1 MKQTWS
7 DSLDFDAFTSQKKL
21 AKSKVQLIFKC
32 WLWWIQAVQKHSHD
46 SHRPEIL
53 TSSQPFHPEATYC
66 GKDPEDICHP
76 GYPSECDIVRHHVT
90 HPQMAQVFPRK
101 IFLKKHPSENIL
113 WSIRNHW
120 LVRLVMNEL
129 VKRLH
134 ANYWAKN
141 TKKKTTSSSLKSR
154 LNWIF
159 QWHLLQPVKEHWLLK
174 LETIQIC
181 TSSVM
186 TYNVDVQKRPE
197 KKSPK
202 SCSTQIASKCSKKL
216 QKKHYAYSDQELER
230 TRSPVLHPAR
240 RHQSV
245 LPPRGFPIQRW
256 HGPFKPTP
264 NVPFCIQ
271 QLNNIG
277 QIRYICM

>member
-1 MKQTWS
+1 MRIIGQKI
-7 DSLDFDAFTSQKKL
+7 QKK
-21 AKSKVQLIFKC
+21 S
-32 WLWWIQAVQKHSHD
+32 
-46 SHRPEIL
+46 
-53 TSSQPFHPEATYC
+53 
-66 GKDPEDICHP
+66 
-76 GYPSECDIVRHHVT
+76 
-90 HPQMAQVFPRK
+90 
-101 IFLKKHPSENIL
+101 
-113 WSIRNHW
+113 
-120 LVRLVMNEL
+120 
-129 VKRLH
+129 
-134 ANYWAKN
+134 
-141 TKKKTTSSSLKSR
+141 TSSSLKSR